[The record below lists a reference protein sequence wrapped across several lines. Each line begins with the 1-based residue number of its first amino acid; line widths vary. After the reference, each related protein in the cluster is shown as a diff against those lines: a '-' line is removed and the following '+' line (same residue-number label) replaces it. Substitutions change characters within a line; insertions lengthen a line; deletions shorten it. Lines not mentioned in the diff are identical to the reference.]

1 MKSTGEIYWD
11 GSIIYEE
18 WRRCFLCFTT
28 SSPVSAPQSCCSTI
42 PKMISIA
49 DPHLMI
55 TFWLSAPPS
64 MFTSSRLFRLSFL
77 LPASIV
83 LLLAFWQLWKRS
95 DLICSQNKKTIYNG
109 NSPTPWHVFA
119 LPIVVTKNCYWY
131 LREIFRCF
139 SDRLSCVITWIYRV
153 WAQ

>member
-1 MKSTGEIYWD
+1 MDTWRQNWHLTTFFLKSTVGFYWD
-11 GSIIYEE
+11 GWIIYEE
-18 WRRCFLCFTT
+18 WRRRFLCFTT
-28 SSPVSAPQSCCSTI
+28 SSPASAPQSCCSTI

-55 TFWLSAPPS
+55 RFWLGAPPS
-64 MFTSSRLFRLSFL
+64 MFTSSRFIPTLIS
-77 LPASIV
+77 ASS
-83 LLLAFWQLWKRS
+83 LNWH
-95 DLICSQNKKTIYNG
+95 NG

-119 LPIVVTKNCYWY
+119 LPIVATKNCFWY